1 MILIPDTHTLLW
13 FLADDP
19 KLGRSAKEALLRR
32 ENIEIVIPIIVLF
45 EISHLQKKRGLS
57 ISLADIHHWITGNAH
72 VRVHPIDIAV
82 LDATPEGLEIHD
94 AMIAGTA
101 VVLSRS
107 SPGDVVVATCDQMLA
122 RCKAV
127 KVIW

>member
-32 ENIEIVIPIIVLF
+32 EDIEIVIPIIVLF
-45 EISHLQKKRGLS
+45 EISHLQKKRGLA
-57 ISLADIHHWITGNAH
+57 ISLADIQHWIMGNTH

-82 LDATPEGLEIHD
+82 LDANPEGLEIHD

-101 VVLSRS
+101 LTLSQS
-107 SPGDVVVATCDQMLA
+107 GLGDVFVATCDQDLT
-122 RCKAV
+122 RCKEIKIV
-127 KVIW
+127 W